1 VDSKETLPLRFIPQT
16 VLERALCV
24 VLAEVDVDR
33 LRVFS
38 LDERV

>member
-1 VDSKETLPLRFIPQT
+1 LRLIPQT
-16 VLERALCV
+16 VLDGALGV

-33 LRVFS
+33 LGVTS